1 MKAAWLSASIS
12 LRRSAN
18 SLKSS
23 SVTVPYSIFCKN
35 EAKLNVLL
43 LVLLV
48 ESVDVVESEE
58 DVVESVDDAVVPDTA
73 AVESLSSFDS
83 LKLARR
89 FCSASNSSLLSR
101 CGGGGGCTATALA
114 SPDAFSALCSAV
126 KSSSVTVPDLT
137 LSRKEDKIESRSE
150 ELPVLEADV
159 TADTVAEELL
169 SLLVPVVSE
178 LVVFATGTNP

>member
-1 MKAAWLSASIS
+1 M
-12 LRRSAN
+12 
-18 SLKSS
+18 
-23 SVTVPYSIFCKN
+23 
-35 EAKLNVLL
+35 LL

-101 CGGGGGCTATALA
+101 CGGGGGGGGCTATALA

>member
-1 MKAAWLSASIS
+1 M
-12 LRRSAN
+12 
-18 SLKSS
+18 
-23 SVTVPYSIFCKN
+23 TVPSSTFCKN

-83 LKLARR
+83 LKLAKR

-101 CGGGGGCTATALA
+101 CGGGGGGCTATALA
-114 SPDAFSALCSAV
+114 SPDAFSALCNAV